1 MVAMAEVPAGFQWP
15 APWKPLPLPEGWL
28 GLVRSAEA
36 ELQSEVCLGHLLY
49 RVACRAVA
57 FNADDVNEFLF
68 TTDRPGAPIAFVHL
82 TFKAENDPT
91 WPYTVCY
98 PGWEAFRVA
107 WEVQDA
113 EPHVAPDCGG
123 IK

>member
-1 MVAMAEVPAGFQWP
+1 MAEVPDNFPWP

-36 ELQSEVCLGHLLY
+36 ELQSEVCTGHPLY

-57 FNADDVNEFLF
+57 FNADDVSEFLF
-68 TTDRPGAPIAFVHL
+68 ATDNPAAPVAFVHL
-82 TFKAENDPT
+82 TFKAETDPQ

-98 PGWEAFRVA
+98 SGWEAFRAA
-107 WEVQDA
+107 WEAPDA
-113 EPHVAPDCGG
+113 EPDAAADGG
-123 IK
+123 GT